1 MKARLTKHDLIVISK
16 AFNNYGDESR
26 AVIAVDNKIR
36 KELGLSV
43 PVTDDMSLENFTK
56 RIVFYAIDNEV
67 SLSGKWL
74 KLLVKRVKN
83 IMNRDSLIPSERLAK
98 ALGGGK
104 SNDLER
110 LGVSDKSY
118 DELKDGVNAYISG
131 VFPESEKKNVKDTVL
146 GIIVAIFNFIDGRF
160 GNRVLKPKIRV
171 VWRFLTYGTIAV
183 LFFLYVMCPFFRWWD
198 KVISLLNYVIWG

>member
-1 MKARLTKHDLIVISK
+1 MRTRLTKYDLIVISEAIK
-16 AFNNYGDESR
+16 DYGDERRS
-26 AVIAVDNKIR
+26 VIVVENKIR

-56 RIVFYAIDNEV
+56 RIIFYSNENEAA
-67 SLSGKWL
+67 LNGKWL
-74 KLLVKRVKN
+74 KLLVKRVKSV
-83 IMNRDSLIPSERLAK
+83 MNRDSLIPSERLAK
-98 ALGGGK
+98 VLGGGK

-118 DELKDGVNAYISG
+118 EELKEGVNAYVSG
-131 VFPESEKKNVKDTVL
+131 IFPESERKSIKDTVL
-146 GIIVAIFNFIDGRF
+146 GIIVAILNFIDGRF

-171 VWRFLTYGTIAV
+171 AWRLLTYGTIAV

-198 KVISLLNYVIWG
+198 KVVSLLNYVIWG